1 MSGDFPVALIFVL
14 GAVAVPFLRGPLRTA
29 YMLLLPIIAFAYL
42 LALPYGE
49 FGQVELLGQTLVLMR
64 VDRLS
69 LLFGYIF
76 VLASLLNVIYAIHLK
91 DTMQHVAG
99 LVYAGS
105 SIGAVFAGDLM
116 TLFMFW
122 ELTAVSSV
130 LLIWAQRTDTTFRTG
145 LRLSL
150 IHI

>member
-1 MSGDFPVALIFVL
+1 
-14 GAVAVPFLRGPLRTA
+14 
-29 YMLLLPIIAFAYL
+29 MLLLPILAFAYL

>member
-14 GAVAVPFLRGPLRTA
+14 GAVAVPFLRGRLRTA

-99 LVYAGS
+99 LVSPVARS
-105 SIGAVFAGDLM
+105 ARCSRAI
-116 TLFMFW
+116 
-122 ELTAVSSV
+122 
-130 LLIWAQRTDTTFRTG
+130 
-145 LRLSL
+145 
-150 IHI
+150 